1 MRTTF
6 RLGAAA
12 LLVASVAFA
21 TPASASLKTDID
33 YYSALPQDQIALNE
47 YTGAPACEPA
57 DAHYLPSFIRAPD
70 GTIIGVGYLEIESD
84 SNC

>member
-6 RLGAAA
+6 HLGAAA
-12 LLVASVAFA
+12 LLVASAAFA
-21 TPASASLKTDID
+21 TPASASLETDID

-47 YTGAPACEPA
+47 YSRAPACEPVEA
-57 DAHYLPSFIRAPD
+57 QYLPSFIRTPD

-84 SNC
+84 SSC